1 MDFGT
6 STKGT
11 SSDIQPDISKDVGS
25 VLALPSSVKFLKKH
39 RNNCILNGGPFE
51 GSMREA
57 RGGGGGERARRS
69 VAPQSSHSHIASLPS
84 PKAVTC
90 HLSKYF
96 SFSTVF
102 FVSPEL
108 CVLQSQY

>member
-11 SSDIQPDISKDVGS
+11 SSDIQPDISEDVGS

-69 VAPQSSHSHIASLPS
+69 VAPQSGHSHISSLPS

-90 HLSKYF
+90 QNIFPFQPFFLSLL
-96 SFSTVF
+96 SSVF
-102 FVSPEL
+102 FKVSIKK
-108 CVLQSQY
+108 